1 MIWRSSNTI
10 RTGHDA
16 TDSTLLTG
24 GQYARGQAL
33 DDRHIICKE
42 RFIPVY
48 RLDEDGDLQDE
59 GGAQAFVL
67 GVKSSLL

>member
-1 MIWRSSNTI
+1 MV
-10 RTGHDA
+10 
-16 TDSTLLTG
+16 LLPG
-24 GQYARGQAL
+24 GQYARGQG
-33 DDRHIICKE
+33 
-42 RFIPVY
+42 FILVY

>member
-1 MIWRSSNTI
+1 MSHT
-10 RTGHDA
+10 
-16 TDSTLLTG
+16 TLLPG

-59 GGAQAFVL
+59 GGAQAFGL
-67 GVKSSLL
+67 GVKSLLL